1 MTVRTGENV
10 ISGKLA
16 ATAPMGG
23 LASSATRVRH
33 TGSHTYVIVIS
44 SDGTVWFSISQHA
57 LRDFSVKTAPSLLN
71 VKMVRAATPSLG
83 AAAVHQG
90 SAESFARMV
99 SGFFS
104 CPCTLLLFF

>member
-33 TGSHTYVIVIS
+33 TGTHTYAIVIS
-44 SDGTVWFSISQHA
+44 RDGTLWVFLISQHA
-57 LRDFSVKTAPSLLN
+57 LRDFLVKTAPSLLN
-71 VKMVRAATPSLG
+71 VKMVRAATPSPG

-99 SGFFS
+99 SGPFIHRS
-104 CPCTLLLFF
+104 RM